1 MPFDSNQRWIP
12 PDDNWRTGQYFR
24 IRVSGIE
31 GKPWKY
37 LEPVSA
43 ADADGTL
50 TGGKQWSWDEIFH
63 NQDTTYVDHKGD
75 IKAKEWRDKING
87 NSYFS
92 SDITLNYGMDSQEI
106 IKLPFQYG
114 YGDQYYHASMEE
126 VKNLFPRS
134 NWVKK
139 KYSSWEVKDKY
150 KFIIRNSIQ
159 RNCLKKELN
168 R

>member
-1 MPFDSNQRWIP
+1 MKLSQLKTI
-12 PDDNWRTGQYFR
+12 
-24 IRVSGIE
+24 
-31 GKPWKY
+31 
-37 LEPVSA
+37 
-43 ADADGTL
+43 
-50 TGGKQWSWDEIFH
+50 
-63 NQDTTYVDHKGD
+63 D
-75 IKAKEWRDKING
+75 INAKEWRDKING

-92 SDITLNYGMDSQEI
+92 SDVTLNYGMQNEET

-114 YGDQYYHASMEE
+114 YGDQYYYASMEE

-168 R
+168 Q

>member
-1 MPFDSNQRWIP
+1 MNVKMNGKKIKLKDLKTI
-12 PDDNWRTGQYFR
+12 D
-24 IRVSGIE
+24 IE
-31 GKPWKY
+31 
-37 LEPVSA
+37 
-43 ADADGTL
+43 
-50 TGGKQWSWDEIFH
+50 
-63 NQDTTYVDHKGD
+63 
-75 IKAKEWRDKING
+75 AKEWRDKVNG

-92 SDITLNYGMDSQEI
+92 SDITLNYGMDNQEI

-114 YGDQYYHASMEE
+114 YGDFYYYASIEK

-168 R
+168 K